1 MKIGPACNLC
11 ITEVSY
17 IFSKNYEDNLN
28 KYSTLRRTGKETLIL
43 NKTLEDMFRNLC
55 WSTDCIFVC
64 TDSLICLCMTGH
76 KGYGSEGSLALG
88 KRTRKQ
94 ILLSSF
100 PPFRFLPYSRF
111 QFWGYSND
119 GRKYIEKKRK
129 KLPFCQFIQLN
140 QVADGSEESWRGHKG
155 RGWAGTSGAIT
166 SAEAIQSAQAF
177 LPTTSSLQLPGCT
190 DNKAPSAY
198 FQGSHQ

>member
-1 MKIGPACNLC
+1 
-11 ITEVSY
+11 
-17 IFSKNYEDNLN
+17 
-28 KYSTLRRTGKETLIL
+28 
-43 NKTLEDMFRNLC
+43 MFRNLC

-76 KGYGSEGSLALG
+76 KGYGSEGSLDLG

-140 QVADGSEESWRGHKG
+140 QVADGLEESWRGHKG
-155 RGWAGTSGAIT
+155 RGWTGTSKANT

-190 DNKAPSAY
+190 DNKAPSVPISKAATSNLLVSYYLPIDRLLTPITLLAGIY
-198 FQGSHQ
+198 FLQVPHSVSNRPLVVANWEFPA